1 MLIRDQTANHCHEG
15 PFWLKTSLMKDH
27 PSPKPLSKEII
38 LTCNHSWKPDPN
50 PFSWGTNLSPEPL
63 SWRTTGPK
71 TALVENTLTSVFWKA
86 KPKASLV
93 RDHSDSKSP
102 VRDKTQKH
110 CQEGPSRPQTTLNKD
125 CSDPT
130 PLMKNHTDPKLLM
143 REHPNLNQ
151 LLLGTNLTQTHS
163 QEITLTQSHS
173 REITLSHNHTW
184 ETPLTQNPGTESRK
198 WSEVWSL
205 VVRWRCPEW

>member
-1 MLIRDQTANHCHEG
+1 MRDHFDWKPVSWRTIQAQNHSQKKSFWLVTTRENQTQTHSHEG
-15 PFWLKTSLMKDH
+15 PTWAQNHFHEGPLD
-27 PSPKPLSKEII
+27 PKL
-38 LTCNHSWKPDPN
+38 LSWK
-50 PFSWGTNLSPEPL
+50 
-63 SWRTTGPK
+63 
-71 TALVENTLTSVFWKA
+71 NTLTSVFWKA

-93 RDHSDSKSP
+93 RDHSDPKSP

-125 CSDPT
+125 RSAPL

-143 REHPNLNQ
+143 RDHPDLNP